1 MSETT
6 PFIFCSCQYGA
17 QTALKKEFATTWPQ
31 FKLSFSR
38 PGFVTFKVPEEFPAK
53 SLPTLDLKSTFTRS
67 SGISLGSVKASE
79 QNERIQLTKKIV
91 ENTAPGNLTHLH
103 LWRRDRSVPGERG
116 FEPGRE
122 PETDLLAK
130 QVASVPVSYTHLTLP
145 TILLV

>member
-1 MSETT
+1 MPETT

-67 SGISLGSVKASE
+67 SGISLGSVKTSG
-79 QNERIQLTKKIV
+79 QSERIQLTKQIV
-91 ENTAPGNLTHLH
+91 ENAELENIAHLH

-116 FEPGRE
+116 FEPGRDS
-122 PETDLLAK
+122 ETDLLAEEIAA
-130 QVASVPVSYTHLTLP
+130 VLNLSLIH
-145 TILLV
+145 I